1 MKVLI
6 LGCGFAGLE
15 VAKELRK
22 RTRELEIS
30 MIDRRTRFE
39 YLVSLP
45 EILSGKVS
53 PEEISADLN
62 NYAAKIN
69 AEFINEEIVTI
80 DFTAKIVKTGI
91 EEGDIPYDYL
101 VLSLGA
107 EQTFFGIPGAEEH
120 SYSVNTL
127 ECARSTKETLDT
139 LDYSK
144 KVNVAVIGAG
154 LTGVEVAGELV
165 DYFEAKSASARI
177 CLVEMQ
183 PLVLPAFSRENL
195 ANSVRKNLSGRGVE
209 ILTETAVQEVGD
221 DTILFVGGKKRPY
234 DIIIWTAGIKPNSL
248 LQKFDL
254 PKEKGWLKVDSY
266 LRVAGHEAI
275 FAIGDTAYFESDSG
289 RSGQNVEE
297 AEGQGKVAAE
307 NIVRA
312 IKGERLKS
320 YRPKNTIQN
329 PRALISLGDD
339 KAVIYFAGKVVI
351 VGAYLLKKFVEHR
364 YMRRFR

>member
-15 VAKELRK
+15 VAKELR
-22 RTRELEIS
+22 TRSKELEIVI
-30 MIDRRTRFE
+30 IDRRTRFE
-39 YLVSLP
+39 YLAALP
-45 EILSGKVS
+45 DILSAKVS
-53 PEEISADLN
+53 PAELSADLN
-62 NYAAKIN
+62 KYAASIN
-69 AEFINEEIVTI
+69 AEFINAEIVTI
-80 DFTAKIVKTGI
+80 DFTAKIVKTGTA
-91 EEGDIPYDYL
+91 ERDIPYDYL
-101 VLSLGA
+101 VLSVGA
-107 EQTFFGIPGAEEH
+107 EQTFFGISGAEEH

-127 ECARSTKETLDT
+127 ESARSTKETLDT
-139 LDYSK
+139 LEYPK

-165 DYFEAKSASARI
+165 DYFKHKGASARI

-183 PLVLPAFSRENL
+183 PLVLPSFSSENL
-195 ANSVRKNLSGRGVE
+195 ANSVRKSLSDRGVE

-221 DTILFVGGKKRPY
+221 DEILFVGGTKRPY

-248 LQKFDL
+248 LQKLDL

-266 LRVAGHEAI
+266 LRVAGHDAI
-275 FAIGDTAYFESDSG
+275 FAIGDTAYFESDSD

-312 IKGERLKS
+312 IKGERLKR
-320 YRPKNTIQN
+320 YRPKNTMQN
-329 PRALISLGDD
+329 PRAIISLGAD
-339 KAVIYFAGKVVI
+339 KAVIYFAGKVVT
-351 VGAYLLKKFVEHR
+351 VGAYRLKKFVEHR